1 MRYGVFSDIH
11 SNLEA
16 LEAVLEALKKEKV
29 DRYLCVGDIV
39 GYAANPAE
47 CLKIVKDLDC
57 PTVCGNHDRA
67 VADPLYYFD
76 FNDAAQAAVEWTKG
90 NLNDREKDYLR
101 GLPFAYE
108 EGPITMVHGSLD
120 RPEEFEYVLDEE
132 AAVRTVKLCR
142 TNICFIGHTHK
153 PFEYYRG
160 MKFLVNCGSVG
171 QPRDGDPRAAYCVF
185 DSESDNVHIKRVEYD
200 IRSAAGKILAAGL
213 PEHLAVR
220 LSEGS

>member
-1 MRYGVFSDIH
+1 MKYGVFSDIH

-39 GYAANPAE
+39 GYAANPRE
-47 CLKIVKDLDC
+47 CLKIVKDLNC
-57 PTVCGNHDRA
+57 PAVCGNHDRA
-67 VADPLYYFD
+67 VTDLLDYSS
-76 FNDAAQAAVEWTKG
+76 FNDAARAAVEWTKG

-101 GLPFAYE
+101 GLPFTYE
-108 EGPITMVHGSLD
+108 EGQITMVHGSLD
-120 RPEEFEYVLDEE
+120 RPEEFEYLLDEE
-132 AAVRTVKLCR
+132 AAVRTIKLCK
-142 TNICFIGHTHK
+142 TKICFVGHTHQ

-160 MKFLVNCGSVG
+160 MKFLVNVGSVG

-185 DSESDNVHIKRVEYD
+185 DSESDKVRIKRVEYD
-200 IRSAAGKILAAGL
+200 VRSAMDKIIAAGL
-213 PEHLAVR
+213 PEYLATR